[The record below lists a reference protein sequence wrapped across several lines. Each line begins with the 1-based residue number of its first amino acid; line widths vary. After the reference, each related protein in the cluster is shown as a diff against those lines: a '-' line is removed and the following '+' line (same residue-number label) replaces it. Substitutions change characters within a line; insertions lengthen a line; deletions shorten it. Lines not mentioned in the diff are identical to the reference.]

1 MPKKQDTNIKYLNIK
16 INSKELLILEKVLT
30 RYLLEME
37 ALAYQD
43 TNKIDAK
50 PIYDRVKHLIG
61 LYNLQNPSAED

>member
-1 MPKKQDTNIKYLNIK
+1 MPKKQDTNTKYLNIK
-16 INSKELLILEKVLT
+16 INTKELLILEKVLT

-43 TNKIDAK
+43 TKNIDAK